1 MVIVGSIDHAI
12 DRVSEIEPTLLVR
25 LAGHGTRA
33 VGACSASV
41 SYLPIYVCVKRAPS
55 ARACPRR
62 ACARRV
68 ERVVCAAGDVATVG
82 YTTDK
87 Y

>member
-12 DRVSEIEPTLLVR
+12 DRVSEIEPTLPVR

-41 SYLPIYVCVKRAPS
+41 ILPTYLCVKRAIA
-55 ARACPRR
+55 ARAPRR

-68 ERVVCAAGDVATVG
+68 ERVVCAQPAT
-82 YTTDK
+82 
-87 Y
+87 